1 MRSWPL
7 LFFFLAA
14 SPRTARPLPYC
25 APLASGGRWELGP
38 AGGPPVQGAWL
49 TPGCALRPWG
59 PDDLRNR
66 RIAIVGD
73 SVSRFLMFDIA
84 SAAFGCPPL
93 VDCNPRKCSSG
104 VPEGAARVAAT
115 LREPCA
121 SLYRYTYI
129 TRLHENLYLHD
140 ALRNA
145 SVDLYWITYAEDFMR
160 HAWVKPL
167 FAQRSYDAFIVSVG
181 LWDVGAKPKP
191 EDHVVPSVAH
201 HCAWSVSHVQDM
213 FYNTLLLANP
223 SLKDTLLFWTT
234 AYAEPFRNTGM
245 KQTEIERFPHDQL
258 DTVNRC
264 SRMAW
269 RDHLGMAFFN
279 ATPLLRAPAPVIEL
293 LREYEATN
301 NTAVGAGK
309 LLTLDG
315 YHPNRATR
323 EAVIGEMMNHF
334 LELWPRIGRGGSGGG
349 AAGGSGSGGGGGG
362 DGGDVVAP
370 SPPPLAAGTLRPPP
384 AAAFG
389 GVEEREEKAEDGP
402 STALGAALFA
412 FAAVGWAAAW
422 YCRTRC
428 SHAKE
433 PPRDAERPPPPPPPP
448 LKLAAGPTGALLK
461 KSKAKP

>member
-1 MRSWPL
+1 MRSYI
-7 LFFFLAA
+7 
-14 SPRTARPLPYC
+14 ARPAPLALALLLSLLPTRARPELPFC
-25 APLASGGRWELGP
+25 APLASGGRWDLGP
-38 AGGPPVQGAWL
+38 PGVAPVQGAWE
-49 TPGCALRPWG
+49 TPGCRLRPWG
-59 PDDLRNR
+59 PDDFRNR
-66 RIAIVGD
+66 RVAIVGD

-104 VPEGAARVAAT
+104 IPEGAAKVAST

-121 SLYRYTYI
+121 SLYRYTYV
-129 TRLHENLYLHD
+129 TRLHENLYLRD

-191 EDHVVPSVAH
+191 EESVVPSVAH

-213 FYNTLLLANP
+213 FYNSLLLANP
-223 SLKDTLLFWTT
+223 TLRDTLLFWTT
-234 AYAEPFRNTGM
+234 AYAEPFRNTGA

-269 RDHLGMAFFN
+269 KDHLGFAFFN

-293 LREYEATN
+293 LRTYEATN

-323 EAVIGEMMNHF
+323 AAVVDEMMNHF
-334 LELWPRIGRGGSGGG
+334 KEMWPRVGRDHSGVPAG
-349 AAGGSGSGGGGGG
+349 A
-362 DGGDVVAP
+362 
-370 SPPPLAAGTLRPPP
+370 LAA
-384 AAAFG
+384 AAA
-389 GVEEREEKAEDGP
+389 
-402 STALGAALFA
+402 ALGAPAPPTTAAPPPPPEGEAAAAAAEEEPSAALA
-412 FAAVGWAAAW
+412 ATLIALAAVGWAAAW
-422 YCRTRC
+422 YCRGRF
-428 SHAKE
+428 ARKE
-433 PPRDAERPPPPPPPP
+433 AHRDVERAQQPAPSPPPPPPP
-448 LKLAAGPTGALLK
+448 LLKVGPTGFLK
-461 KSKAKP
+461 KVKS